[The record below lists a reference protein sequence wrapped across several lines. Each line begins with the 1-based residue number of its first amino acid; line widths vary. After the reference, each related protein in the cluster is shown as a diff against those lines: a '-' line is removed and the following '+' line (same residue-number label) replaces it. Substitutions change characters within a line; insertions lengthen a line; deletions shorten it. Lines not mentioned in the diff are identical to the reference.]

1 MYENLV
7 KTIINDYNGSI
18 KPLIISSELTG
29 GTGNISPDRNNNPF
43 EDWWIHPD
51 LVDKS
56 IYDNFIYEKVE
67 YINGEDYMLIDIY

>member
-7 KTIINDYNGSI
+7 KTRINDYNGYI

-56 IYDNFIYEKVE
+56 I
-67 YINGEDYMLIDIY
+67 